1 MGPKMAKVEKVDQ
14 RNIESK
20 DGESTFNQYVEP
32 RTLAM
37 FLLTPEGQDK
47 KMTATSSGRRRAF
60 IDSSIIASPAGMCQ
74 PYKVDAR

>member
-1 MGPKMAKVEKVDQ
+1 MAKVEKVDQ
-14 RNIESK
+14 RNIQTE

-37 FLLTPEGQDK
+37 SLLTHEGQNK
-47 KMTATSSGRRRAF
+47 KMTATSSHRRRAF
-60 IDSSIIASPAGMCQ
+60 IDSSIIASPTGMCQ